1 MKPPNNQHD
10 WPLGFGCRKNDRKKG
25 FMRMRQRGD
34 SRKNCMAFIQA
45 RMNSGRL
52 PGKVLRLIDGRPM
65 IERIYSRVS
74 EAKNVSGVVVL
85 VGNTDQD
92 KELVSVLSELN
103 IPCFVGSE
111 KDVLDRFYQAAK
123 CFRADCVIRLTGD
136 CPFVDPDLIDQLC
149 ELVMLEDADFA
160 GIATGAGVDGGRAD
174 LYPDGMDSECFT
186 FDALE
191 QAWRSATRIE
201 EREHVTPFIWSKPNI
216 YEIRNL
222 VCRDPVSNVRLVVDY
237 EDDLAVVEAIFKLL
251 HSKGL
256 SSFRW
261 TDLRDVI
268 IDNPEIFQK
277 NQAYI
282 GCEGYR
288 DLKTKLG
295 IKLNEY

>member
-1 MKPPNNQHD
+1 
-10 WPLGFGCRKNDRKKG
+10 
-25 FMRMRQRGD
+25 MRQRGGWP
-34 SRKNCMAFIQA
+34 KNCMAFIQA
-45 RMNSGRL
+45 RMNSERL
-52 PGKVLRLIDGRPM
+52 PGKVLRGIDGRPM

-74 EAKNVSGVVVL
+74 EAKNISGVVVL
-85 VGNTDQD
+85 VGNSDQD
-92 KELVSVLSELN
+92 KKLVSVLGELK

-123 CFRADCVIRLTGD
+123 YFRADCVIRVTGD

-149 ELVMLEDADFA
+149 ELVIFDNADFA

-186 FDALE
+186 FDVLE

-201 EREHVTPFIWSKPNI
+201 EREHVTPFIWSKPSV

-222 VCRDPVSNVRLVVDY
+222 VCPDPVSNVRLVVDY

-251 HSKGL
+251 DSKGL

-261 TDLRDVI
+261 ANLRDVI
-268 IDNPEIFQK
+268 IENPDIFQT
-277 NQAYI
+277 NQAHI
-282 GCEGYR
+282 GSEGYG

-295 IKLNEY
+295 IELNEF